1 MFFSFLKF
9 KSFLKLPVFL
19 FPHPFHYA
27 NIVKALSVTHS
38 CQHLYH
44 KFDLYIYE
52 NVLCA
57 PFSIAIVSYLK
68 IISYFPAHFFPYLFY
83 THTHTQTLLFVSLL
97 LSVSSSLSVNLYFLL
112 SHLISTSIYKNNI

>member
-9 KSFLKLPVFL
+9 KSFLNLPVFL

-83 THTHTQTLLFVSLL
+83 THTHTNIAVRQFIIISFFFSVCQFIFFTLP
-97 LSVSSSLSVNLYFLL
+97 
-112 SHLISTSIYKNNI
+112 SHLNFHL